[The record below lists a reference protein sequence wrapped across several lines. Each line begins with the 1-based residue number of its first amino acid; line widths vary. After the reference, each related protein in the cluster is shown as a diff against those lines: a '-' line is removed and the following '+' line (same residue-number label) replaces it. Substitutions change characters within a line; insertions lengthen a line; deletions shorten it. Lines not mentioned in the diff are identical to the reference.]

1 MTINLNVPFLGFLDK
16 IVQKITSKKEQEE
29 VEILYS
35 SIWKIEYYTIRLLLQ
50 ICEIE
55 GRQDI
60 ITGKK

>member
-35 SIWKIEYYTIRLLLQ
+35 SIWKIEYDTIRLLLQ